1 MATFDIFRNN
11 AKSIPTSDGQIV
23 RVDMEQ
29 IDIGGRK
36 SHLPA
41 QMKSEGLGLSH
52 VPNAGTNIGTGM
64 K

>member
-1 MATFDIFRNN
+1 MPVNLFQNS
-11 AKSIPTSDGQIV
+11 AKSIPTSDEQIV

-36 SHLPA
+36 SHLPM
-41 QMKSEGLGLSH
+41 QSKSGVLPINH
-52 VPNAGTNIGTGM
+52 VPNAGSTVG

>member
-1 MATFDIFRNN
+1 MSNVNIFQNN
-11 AKSIPTSDGQIV
+11 AKSIPTSDEQIV
-23 RVDMEQ
+23 RVSMEQ

-41 QMKSEGLGLSH
+41 QEKSGALTLSH
-52 VPNAGTNIGTGM
+52 VPNGSSLPGT

>member
-1 MATFDIFRNN
+1 MSNVNIFQNN
-11 AKSIPTSDGQIV
+11 AKSVPTSDAQII

-41 QMKSEGLGLSH
+41 QEKSPSMGLSH
-52 VPNAGTNIGTGM
+52 VPNAGSMVG

>member
-1 MATFDIFRNN
+1 MSNVNIFQNS
-11 AKSIPTSDGQIV
+11 AKSIPTSDEQII

-41 QMKSEGLGLSH
+41 QEKSGAMTLSH
-52 VPNAGTNIGTGM
+52 VPNASGM
-64 K
+64 PGSK

>member
-1 MATFDIFRNN
+1 MSNTNIFTNS
-11 AKSIPTSDGQIV
+11 AKSIPTSDSQIV

-29 IDIGGRK
+29 LEIGGRK

-41 QMKSEGLGLSH
+41 QGKSGDLNISH
-52 VPNAGTNIGTGM
+52 VPNSGSTVGQ

>member
-1 MATFDIFRNN
+1 MGVDLFHNT
-11 AKSIPTSDGQIV
+11 AKSIPTSDEQIV

-36 SHLPA
+36 SHLPS
-41 QMKSEGLGLSH
+41 SEMSPSMGINH
-52 VPNAGTNIGTGM
+52 VPNASSMPGG

>member
-1 MATFDIFRNN
+1 MSNTNIFQNS
-11 AKSIPTSDGQIV
+11 AKSIPTSDEQII

-41 QMKSEGLGLSH
+41 TEKSGALTLSH
-52 VPNAGTNIGTGM
+52 VPNASSTPGGSS
-64 K
+64 

>member
-1 MATFDIFRNN
+1 MANVNIFQNP
-11 AKSIPTSDGQIV
+11 AKSIPTSDEQIV
-23 RVDMEQ
+23 RVSMEQ

-41 QMKSEGLGLSH
+41 QQKSPSMSINH
-52 VPNAGTNIGTGM
+52 VPNAGSTVG

>member
-1 MATFDIFRNN
+1 MSGANIFQNSTKTLP
-11 AKSIPTSDGQIV
+11 KSDDQIV

-36 SHLPA
+36 SHLPS
-41 QMKSEGLGLSH
+41 QSKSGDLTLSH
-52 VPNAGTNIGTGM
+52 VPNAGGS

>member
-1 MATFDIFRNN
+1 MSNVNIFQNS
-11 AKSIPTSDGQIV
+11 AKTIPESDEQIV
-23 RVDMEQ
+23 RVSMEQ

-41 QMKSEGLGLSH
+41 QEMSPKMNISH
-52 VPNAGTNIGTGM
+52 VPNAGTAIGG

>member
-1 MATFDIFRNN
+1 MSNVNVFQNN
-11 AKSIPTSDGQIV
+11 AKSIPTSDEQIV

-29 IDIGGRK
+29 QDIGGRK

-41 QMKSEGLGLSH
+41 QSKANLAVSH
-52 VPNAGTNIGTGM
+52 VPNAGSTVG

>member
-1 MATFDIFRNN
+1 MPNIFQNS
-11 AKSIPTSDGQIV
+11 AKSIPKSDEQII

-29 IDIGGRK
+29 LDIGGRK

-41 QMKSEGLGLSH
+41 QSKADSMAVSH
-52 VPNAGTNIGTGM
+52 VPNAGSTIGN